1 MAGVCP
7 CVLIKSLCSE
17 GCFWIA
23 AMHSECLLERPWPLT
38 WHAVEMKLANLS
50 KRSCRGRISLERR
63 KCDEILTKCHF
74 PAAYKLV
81 SSLWAVQCKH
91 LNNRKLDWRETA
103 ARNKALYIFSLIQ
116 RHPPGKLGVH
126 SCVVNK
132 IAKWQHDRMIE
143 TLIER
148 LKRGEAEGER
158 KAMEMQASF
167 SSEKLQRY
175 EPIYVHK
182 RLSSVVLAVRA
193 QKRCSIQARPI
204 ITWIILPIKP
214 IKQSFA
220 LCTSEIFLSV
230 THKALNTELCWEA
243 FWVVFLQISGFSP

>member
-1 MAGVCP
+1 
-7 CVLIKSLCSE
+7 
-17 GCFWIA
+17 
-23 AMHSECLLERPWPLT
+23 MHS
-38 WHAVEMKLANLS
+38 VEMKLANLS
-50 KRSCRGRISLERR
+50 KRSCHGRIALERR

-81 SSLWAVQCKH
+81 SSLWAVQRKH

-148 LKRGEAEGER
+148 LKRGEAEGLEESKGDASLVFFW
-158 KAMEMQASF
+158 KAPARWTH
-167 SSEKLQRY
+167 LC
-175 EPIYVHK
+175 
-182 RLSSVVLAVRA
+182 A
-193 QKRCSIQARPI
+193 QK
-204 ITWIILPIKP
+204 
-214 IKQSFA
+214 
-220 LCTSEIFLSV
+220 
-230 THKALNTELCWEA
+230 TELCGSDCTCSKKVLKPCRA
-243 FWVVFLQISGFSP
+243 NHNMDNFTHKTIFCSVFVRALSLGSTKSSQHRAVLQTILSSLLQISGFFFLPV

>member
-1 MAGVCP
+1 M
-7 CVLIKSLCSE
+7 
-17 GCFWIA
+17 
-23 AMHSECLLERPWPLT
+23 
-38 WHAVEMKLANLS
+38 
-50 KRSCRGRISLERR
+50 
-63 KCDEILTKCHF
+63 
-74 PAAYKLV
+74 
-81 SSLWAVQCKH
+81 
-91 LNNRKLDWRETA
+91 
-103 ARNKALYIFSLIQ
+103 
-116 RHPPGKLGVH
+116 H

-148 LKRGEAEGER
+148 LKRGEVEGER
-158 KAMEMQASF
+158 KAKEMQALF

-193 QKRCSIQARPI
+193 QKRCSVQARPI

-220 LCTSEIFLSV
+220 LCSSEIFLSV
-230 THKALNTELCWEA
+230 THKALNTELCCEA
-243 FWVVFLQISGFSP
+243 F